1 MKPNLSII
9 ILSWNTKEYLQKCL
23 TSLGHRLNSS
33 DYEIIV
39 IDNASEDGSAEMV
52 HEHFPSVKLVVN
64 PTNTGY
70 AAGNNLGISMAQA
83 NHILLMNSDI
93 EVIENA
99 PEVMADFLDRNSSY
113 GAVSSRMIQA
123 DGTVQRSCTK
133 FPTLLTLLLF
143 DIDRNRLLRQTPPVQ
158 DYLMK
163 KSNYLIS
170 MDVEQPPAAFFMITR
185 ETATSVGLLDEQF
198 FLFFNDVDYCKRIAK
213 SGYRIRYLAEAMVI
227 HHGGKS
233 VAKEASYR
241 TQWYI
246 ARYRYYKKWHGVAA
260 GFLAKLVTTIVVL
273 ENGFLI
279 IVRKMLPSRIR
290 KKWTS
295 RPSCRE
301 GYKLIRLIWQEK

>member
-1 MKPNLSII
+1 MKPNISII

-23 TSLGHRLNSS
+23 TSLGHRLNSN

-52 HEHFPSVKLVVN
+52 HEHFPSVKVIVN
-64 PTNTGY
+64 STNTGY
-70 AAGNNLGISMAQA
+70 AAGNNLGIRMAQA

-113 GAVSSRMIQA
+113 GAVSTRMIQA
-123 DGTVQRSCTK
+123 DGSVQRSYTK

-143 DIDRNRLLRQTPPVQ
+143 DIDRNKLLRQLPPVR
-158 DYLMK
+158 DYLMRK
-163 KSNYLIS
+163 YDHLTS
-170 MDVEQPPAAFFMITR
+170 MDVEQPPTAFFMITR
-185 ETATSVGLLDEQF
+185 ETATAVGLLDEQF

-213 SGYRIRYLAEAMVI
+213 SGYLIRYLAEAMVI

-246 ARYRYYKKWHGVAA
+246 ARYRYYKKWHGVAG

-273 ENGFLI
+273 ENGFSTM
-279 IVRKMLPSRIR
+279 VRKILPSRIQ

-295 RPSCRE
+295 HPSCRE
-301 GYKLIRLIWQEK
+301 GYNLIRLIWQEK

>member
-1 MKPNLSII
+1 MKPNISII

-23 TSLGHRLNSS
+23 TSLGDRLNSN

-70 AAGNNLGISMAQA
+70 AAGNNLGISMAQG

-99 PEVMADFLDRNSSY
+99 PEVMADFLDRDSSY

-143 DIDRNRLLRQTPPVQ
+143 DIDRNKVLRQTPPVQ

-163 KSNYLIS
+163 KCNYLTS

-185 ETATSVGLLDEQF
+185 ETAISVGLLDEQF

-260 GFLAKLVTTIVVL
+260 GFLAKVVTTIIVL

-279 IVRKMLPSRIR
+279 MTRKMLPSRIR